1 MAEQEYNQ
9 MPVVSSL
16 EEDDQFRLQRRV
28 GSVWRDYKLDVM
40 GNTGFFISE
49 FDVATL
55 IGTPNQVLGPAAPTG
70 YGYSILPWSSAS
82 YEPGPGH
89 VDGTIKILFYDATA
103 SDVVRETTFLL
114 RQGDIVYN
122 TIASAISNVDNDL
135 SEQYQLNMNA
145 PFLAGDGTLR
155 VCIYYTLIPI

>member
-28 GSVWRDYKLDVM
+28 GSNWRDYKLDAM
-40 GNTGFFISE
+40 GNTGFFVSE
-49 FDVATL
+49 FDVAAL
-55 IGTPNQVLGPAAPTG
+55 IIDPNAVLGPAASTG
-70 YGYSILPWSSAS
+70 YGYSILPWSWAS

-89 VDGTIKILFYDATA
+89 ADANIKILIYDATA

-114 RQGDIVYN
+114 RLGATVYN

-135 SEQYQLNMNA
+135 SEQYQLNINA